1 MKKFGIAVLAAVTGL
16 SLIGLMASLMFLFN
30 SLFFGSGAH

>member
-16 SLIGLMASLMFLFN
+16 SLIGLMASLMFLVN
-30 SLFFGSGAH
+30 TLIFGSPTH